1 MFSDQ
6 WKQSLNVDKR
16 LHVFCPWG
24 MQPFQRWSACIQR
37 EVPVTLNS
45 CHGQWN
51 VDLWF
56 NISSTVQV
64 SKCQENARKTTFG
77 AERVKLTSSVQ
88 HAIAAWWQLPYQ
100 TATREVLW
108 FWEAIPSNRL
118 IYFDQTV
125 KRLNKVLP
133 KNQDSLWLTF
143 LTDDTWINTDWIVIH
158 LRKTRQFIVLQAS
171 NSWWS
176 LIHEEIVKMLCWK
189 NCMKSIQISLWR
201 IHSTVWTCQ

>member
-1 MFSDQ
+1 MLSTFVYWELGGTWHSLCTHLKQYGKTSTMFSDQ

-143 LTDDTWINTDWIVIH
+143 LTDDTWINTD
-158 LRKTRQFIVLQAS
+158 S
-171 NSWWS
+171 MDCYSPS
-176 LIHEEIVKMLCWK
+176 
-189 NCMKSIQISLWR
+189 
-201 IHSTVWTCQ
+201 